1 MKGSKSPTRKQHMDT
16 LVNALGIFGILLTIA
31 IIIAAIIMPLVVIAI
46 NSKLTAILKIMRNHT
61 KK

>member
-1 MKGSKSPTRKQHMDT
+1 MDT

>member
-1 MKGSKSPTRKQHMDT
+1 MDT
-16 LVNALGIFGILLTIA
+16 IVNALGIFGILLTIA

-61 KK
+61 KNR